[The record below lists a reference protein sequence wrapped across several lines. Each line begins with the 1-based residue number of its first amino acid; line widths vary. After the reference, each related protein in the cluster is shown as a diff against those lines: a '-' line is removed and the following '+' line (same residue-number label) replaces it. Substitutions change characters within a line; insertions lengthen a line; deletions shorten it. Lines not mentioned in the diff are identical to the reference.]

1 MVFPDLTKEQ
11 QLDYTNFVLNHYI
24 EQRRIIASYRSAT
37 SDPDRAIWQAALDAK
52 VAEDITV
59 DGWLATLGT

>member
-11 QLDYTNFVLNHYI
+11 QLNYTNFLLNHYM

-37 SDPDRAIWQAALDAK
+37 SDPDRVILQAALDAK

-59 DGWLATLGT
+59 DGWLATLP